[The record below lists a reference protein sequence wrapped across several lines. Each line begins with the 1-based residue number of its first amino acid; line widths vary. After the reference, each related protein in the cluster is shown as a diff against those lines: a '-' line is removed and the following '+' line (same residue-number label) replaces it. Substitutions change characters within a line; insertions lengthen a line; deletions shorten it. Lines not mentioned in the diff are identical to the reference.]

1 MTMHDILK
9 ICKETFE
16 KAQMTFD
23 IPVAINGRFKRTL
36 GRCNYEVYEGVVV
49 PTLIEL
55 SRDLVESDDV
65 EQIRE
70 TIIHECAHAIVAL
83 QTGESHGHDELWK
96 YTCRRLGIAG
106 ERCAKKPASENYKYI
121 CTCADCGRVVGHY
134 FRAGKV
140 VREPWL
146 YYCKCCGGKIKVEQ
160 LF

>member
-1 MTMHDILK
+1 MTMHNILK

-16 KAQMTFD
+16 KEKMIFN
-23 IPVAINGRFKRTL
+23 IPVEINGRLKRTL
-36 GRCNYEVYEGVVV
+36 GRCTYEKYDDVTV
-49 PTLIEL
+49 PILIEF
-55 SRDLVESDDV
+55 SRDLIESDDI

-70 TIIHECAHAIVAL
+70 TIIHECAHAIVTL
-83 QTGESHGHDELWK
+83 QTGERHGHDELWK
-96 YTCRRLGIAG
+96 RTCRRLGIAG

-121 CTCADCGRVVGHY
+121 CTCADCGKIVGRY

-146 YYCKCCGGKIKVEQ
+146 YHCKCGGKIEVEQ